1 MKYYFKARTNWRG
14 GVETLS
20 DAEAGRLFKSL
31 LQFAET
37 EEAPLLGGREG
48 VLLSMFLAELR
59 RDVEKRDRISKL
71 RANAGKSGGMAKAS
85 KCKQMLAN
93 ASKCQQMLAN
103 ASKCQQMLDLPAFE
117 EKEKRSPL
125 EPPLV
130 KEKEVGRACAR
141 EGGGDGF
148 LTDDEADS
156 LASALQ
162 DVYDAAE
169 HAGFPTNPA
178 TLDKLTELGAAYS
191 PARVLAALD
200 VAAERGKNSIGYLRG
215 ILAREGQAEAL
226 EATPSPPALPVL
238 RFDRVEGEPEGVK
251 VPGLPNIRLV

>member
-1 MKYYFKARTNWRG
+1 MDYFKARTNWRG

-31 LQFAET
+31 LQYAET
-37 EEAPLLGGREG
+37 EEAPSLGGREG

-59 RDVEKRDRISKL
+59 RDVEKRDRISKS

-93 ASKCQQMLAN
+93 ASKCQQMP
-103 ASKCQQMLDLPAFE
+103 SLPAFE

-125 EPPLV
+125 EPSLV

-148 LTDDEADS
+148 LTDEEADS

-169 HAGFPTNPA
+169 HAGFPANPA
-178 TLDKLTELGAAYS
+178 TLDKLTALAAAYS
-191 PARVLAALD
+191 PARVISALD
-200 VAAERGKNSIGYLRG
+200 VATERGKTSIGYLRG
-215 ILAREGQAEAL
+215 ILERNDQAEAL
-226 EATPSPPALPVL
+226 EEAPSSPALPVL
-238 RFDRVEGEPEGVK
+238 RFDRVDGEPEGMK
-251 VPGLPNIRLV
+251 VPGLPHVRLV

>member
-1 MKYYFKARTNWRG
+1 MDYFKARTNWRG

-31 LQFAET
+31 LQYAET
-37 EEAPLLGGREG
+37 EEAPSLGGREG

-59 RDVEKRDRISKL
+59 RDVEKRDRISKS

-93 ASKCQQMLAN
+93 ASKCQQMP
-103 ASKCQQMLDLPAFE
+103 SLPAFE
-117 EKEKRSPL
+117 EKEKPSPPH
-125 EPPLV
+125 PPI

-148 LTDDEADS
+148 LTDEEADS

-169 HAGFPTNPA
+169 HAGFPANPA
-178 TLDKLTELGAAYS
+178 TLDKLTALAAAYS
-191 PARVLAALD
+191 PARVISALD
-200 VAAERGKNSIGYLRG
+200 VATERGKTSIGYLRG
-215 ILAREGQAEAL
+215 ILERDGQAEAL
-226 EATPSPPALPVL
+226 EAAPSSPALPVL
-238 RFDRVEGEPEGVK
+238 RFDRAEGEPEGVK

>member
-1 MKYYFKARTNWRG
+1 MDYFKARTNWRG

-31 LQFAET
+31 LQYAEI
-37 EEAPLLGGREG
+37 EEAPSLGGREG

-59 RDVEKRDRISKL
+59 RDVEKRDRISKS

-93 ASKCQQMLAN
+93 ASKCHQMP
-103 ASKCQQMLDLPAFE
+103 SLPAFE
-117 EKEKRSPL
+117 EKEKPFPPHPL
-125 EPPLV
+125 IV

-141 EGGGDGF
+141 EGGGGF

-169 HAGFPTNPA
+169 HAGFPNNPA
-178 TLDKLTELGAAYS
+178 TLDKLTELASAYS

-200 VAAERGKNSIGYLRG
+200 VAAERGKSSVGYLRG

-226 EATPSPPALPVL
+226 EATPSPPALPVF
-238 RFDRVEGEPEGVK
+238 RFDRVDGEPEGVK